1 MDEPI
6 FSEVPNQLLLRL
18 IPQANKCGSL
28 SHPVMLLA
36 LDRLPIEFKRV
47 KANLWFISSWAS
59 IVFSKDQNQLSLL
72 KLILEGNIYALE

>member
-6 FSEVPNQLLLRL
+6 FSEVPNQLLLGL

-72 KLILEGNIYALE
+72 RLILEGNIYALE